1 MPTYS
6 FPTKGLHKGTRSGQQ
21 LAKTSRDLNNVRPYY
36 DGRDGGGQRP
46 GNDKMFSDRIG
57 DNANYP
63 VVKILSVTIVD

>member
-1 MPTYS
+1 MPTFP
-6 FPTKGLHKGTRSGQQ
+6 FPTKGLDVGSRSGQQ
-21 LAKTSRDLNNVRPYY
+21 PPRTSRDMNNVRPYY
-36 DGRDGGGQRP
+36 DGRDCGGQRP